1 MLVLSRKVD
10 DVIVLDVRGVRVD
23 VMVTK
28 IIASDDRVLIGV
40 RAPAEVAVFR
50 QEIEARTG
58 TWRRPVADPP
68 IEGSL
73 VDRLRKMAGWSWA
86 NRPGGGAARELFDAA
101 DEIDRL
107 RAGLMGI
114 SRGAML
120 PDDLQK
126 IAADTLAAN
135 P

>member
-28 IIASDDRVLIGV
+28 IIASDDRVLIGI

-58 TWRRPVADPP
+58 TWRRPPP
-68 IEGSL
+68 PE
-73 VDRLRKMAGWSWA
+73 RLPAGVPLEA
-86 NRPGGGAARELFDAA
+86 VRRIRAAFQTEPRPDDGGAWSNAVEAAIDAA
-101 DEIDRL
+101 
-107 RAGLMGI
+107 
-114 SRGAML
+114 
-120 PDDLQK
+120 
-126 IAADTLAAN
+126 LAAA